1 MAETRPPQNI
11 RIETPHFV
19 LRTVEAQ
26 DVTPRWAAW
35 LADPEKTRM
44 LNAKPMT
51 LSVEDLHKYLAN
63 FDRAKAH
70 CLGIFDRE
78 SDEMLGFWEVYVD
91 WVQREFLL
99 NVLMGERPREGLR
112 AREETQHA
120 LNFYFFGELGLDA
133 MRCCVLSTNARVL
146 EVLAFNGA
154 VHEHTSHK
162 PSAAGGE
169 PVEILHYRVTKAAW
183 AAARARRLAREG
195 AEAAT
200 EPKRGLLGAR

>member
-1 MAETRPPQNI
+1 MAEARSPQKI
-11 RIETPHFV
+11 RIETKHFV
-19 LRTVEAQ
+19 LRTVEVS

-44 LNAKPMT
+44 LNAMPMT

-63 FDRAKAH
+63 FDQVKAH

-78 SDEMLGFWEVYVD
+78 TGQMLGFWEVYVD
-91 WVQREFLL
+91 WTHREFLL

-112 AREETQHA
+112 AREETQNA
-120 LNFYFFGELGLDA
+120 LTFHFFGELGLEA
-133 MRCCVLSTNARVL
+133 MRCAVLSTNAPVL
-146 EVLAFNGA
+146 HVLAFNGA

-169 PVEILHYRVTKAAW
+169 PVELHHYRVTKEAW
-183 AAARARRLAREG
+183 AAARARRLAREA
-195 AEAAT
+195 AEAAP
-200 EPKRGLLGAR
+200 ESKRSR